1 MSYYYES
8 KIETKENS
16 VFHSVA
22 AFRIFILEL
31 CFVCSTPM
39 TYNYCGRCT
48 GKKILS
54 KNLPFQIFPWVC
66 SCSCPSTRLFIFI
79 KHFFFCQNH
88 LTLPFQSLFVH
99 LRWFSI
105 FSVFF
110 FDSAAEISHRIW
122 KNCLKR
128 TQKPTKPFHFPSYS
142 IQFDSI
148 ETKDLEE
155 KKT

>member
-1 MSYYYES
+1 MQHTNDVQLLRSLHEEKKFYRKTYHFKFS
-8 KIETKENS
+8 
-16 VFHSVA
+16 
-22 AFRIFILEL
+22 LECAHVHVHL
-31 CFVCSTPM
+31 HDC
-39 TYNYCGRCT
+39 
-48 GKKILS
+48 LS
-54 KNLPFQIFPWVC
+54 SSSI
-66 SCSCPSTRLFIFI
+66 
-79 KHFFFCQNH
+79 FFFCQNH

-110 FDSAAEISHRIW
+110 FDSAAETSHRIW

-155 KKT
+155 KKLRFIDCHLERIDKGKRTPL